1 MKESLNGRVAAGH
14 LCEVWLRP
22 YNDNWPRLGEIE
34 QGIRLLQLAVLPIEV
49 VVSHPVIESSG
60 SF

>member
-34 QGIRLLQLAVLPIEV
+34 QGIRLSIDSTAN
-49 VVSHPVIESSG
+49 
-60 SF
+60 